1 MRGNVIA
8 GMLAGAPMADASG
21 SIPAGAMPR
30 SAAYP
35 LWAEVV
41 GNWNTLDGDDNA
53 AKTRSHTA
61 GIYLGGDVP
70 VGKGW
75 RVGGALGFN
84 DGRIT
89 ADAVGWRSD
98 VRSYTAT
105 VYGGN
110 QRSEERRVGKGGVRK
125 GRYRWWTNKKKK
137 KN

>member
-1 MRGNVIA
+1 MRGNVGA

-21 SIPAGAMPR
+21 SIPEGGMPR

-75 RVGGALGFN
+75 RVGGALGFT

-89 ADAVGWRSD
+89 ADAVGSD
-98 VRSYTAT
+98 
-105 VYGGN
+105 
-110 QRSEERRVGKGGVRK
+110 RK
-125 GRYRWWTNKKKK
+125 STRLNSSH
-137 KN
+137 

>member
-1 MRGNVIA
+1 
-8 GMLAGAPMADASG
+8 MADASG
-21 SIPAGAMPR
+21 SIPEGGMPR

-61 GIYLGGDVP
+61 GIYLGVDVP

-75 RVGGALGFN
+75 RVGGALGFT

-89 ADAVGWRSD
+89 ADAVGSRHD
-98 VRSYTAT
+98 VRSHTSSVYAGHKWARRLGQLNYLTAL
-105 VYGGN
+105 G
-110 QRSEERRVGKGGVRK
+110 
-125 GRYRWWTNKKKK
+125 
-137 KN
+137 